1 MEEMPMT
8 IVALLIFL
16 LFFPGF
22 LCQWIINWLAPRR
35 KKSDF
40 ELFIDAAAL
49 SVLTY
54 TLYFITSLIFRLPH
68 IPINLTSY
76 EINTASIAAILG
88 WTVISGVLLGRWLAS
103 GTLYTWLRGK
113 WVSLDNPRWLQRLEW
128 LQVPKLLT
136 VVKRKMHPP
145 SLTNQ
150 TGRRTVWE
158 HTFNTFP
165 SDLIRVHL
173 RDGRVV
179 QGAAL
184 WYSDDPERLELLII
198 PPSPDIVPEEKLQKI
213 IIWEEGQPRPM
224 DEQALLLAPD
234 AEIQFIEFWR

>member
-1 MEEMPMT
+1 MPTT

-22 LCQWIINWLAPRR
+22 LCQWIVNWLAPRR

-49 SVLTY
+49 SVLIY

-68 IPINLTSY
+68 IPINLINY

-88 WTVISGVLLGRWLAS
+88 WTLLSGVLLGRWLAF

-136 VVKRKMHPP
+136 IVKRKVHPL

-158 HTFNTFP
+158 HTFNASLP
-165 SDLIRVHL
+165 RGIIRVHL
-173 RDGRVV
+173 RDGRVI
-179 QGAAL
+179 QGAAR
-184 WYSDDPERLELLII
+184 WYSDDPEKLELLII
-198 PPSPDIVPEEKLQKI
+198 PPSPDIVTRKELQKI
-213 IIWEEGQPRPM
+213 IVWEEGEPRPIGAK
-224 DEQALLLAPD
+224 ALLLTSGS
-234 AEIQFIEFWR
+234 EIQLIEFWQ